1 MHSTLLHNSDL
12 KLNNRYAVISAAG
25 ALITVIKENP
35 HELKDRLHFEA
46 FKWEEHY
53 RSDKIFHCT
62 YLHFSTIFLVQAVYN
77 LFLAHTW
84 QLLQWIS
91 IQAMANLVSKDFNR
105 YLAKMHSDVCM
116 WWLLLVWKLL
126 VSVKFM
132 LSTWNAPILCALKAS
147 IARVSWCT
155 VGHWPHFHRSC
166 FRSAVQPH
174 KEMYWLLSFTG
185 LLEKTV
191 DSVNVKHCVGSVL
204 HLLLRKTGRQQRYH
218 QRVLE
223 LLAGGSFTGE
233 ASRNLCLLV
242 AASTEEGRIHVVIL
256 RQLEDLKER

>member
-1 MHSTLLHNSDL
+1 
-12 KLNNRYAVISAAG
+12 
-25 ALITVIKENP
+25 
-35 HELKDRLHFEA
+35 
-46 FKWEEHY
+46 
-53 RSDKIFHCT
+53 
-62 YLHFSTIFLVQAVYN
+62 
-77 LFLAHTW
+77 
-84 QLLQWIS
+84 
-91 IQAMANLVSKDFNR
+91 
-105 YLAKMHSDVCM
+105 
-116 WWLLLVWKLL
+116 
-126 VSVKFM
+126 
-132 LSTWNAPILCALKAS
+132 
-147 IARVSWCT
+147 
-155 VGHWPHFHRSC
+155 
-166 FRSAVQPH
+166 
-174 KEMYWLLSFTG
+174 MYWLLSFTG